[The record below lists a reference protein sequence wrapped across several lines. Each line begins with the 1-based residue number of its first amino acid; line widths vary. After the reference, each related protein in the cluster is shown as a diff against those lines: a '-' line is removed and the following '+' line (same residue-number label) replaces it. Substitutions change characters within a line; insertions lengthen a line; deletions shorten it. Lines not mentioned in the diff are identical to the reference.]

1 MLLRESWYFG
11 DCILTFYIILDS
23 LNFIS
28 GQSLVPSYNPA
39 PFHYYDQYGNDYS
52 TDIYKVPKEDV
63 VYWRITWTSA
73 TSFSFIAKFNLNSF
87 IWPHQVLVPTRGLG
101 SCSTWSLVAAQQLWL
116 GLTCSAALG
125 ILVFQPR
132 VELLSPALQGRFL
145 TTGPPGKPPLL
156 YFNEQTISCFIRAN
170 QYQISVFLSHVR
182 CYRLNHHHHHPL
194 YFGLSS
200 KLSW

>member
-63 VYWRITWTSA
+63 VY
-73 TSFSFIAKFNLNSF
+73 
-87 IWPHQVLVPTRGLG
+87 
-101 SCSTWSLVAAQQLWL
+101 
-116 GLTCSAALG
+116 
-125 ILVFQPR
+125 
-132 VELLSPALQGRFL
+132 
-145 TTGPPGKPPLL
+145 
-156 YFNEQTISCFIRAN
+156 
-170 QYQISVFLSHVR
+170 
-182 CYRLNHHHHHPL
+182 
-194 YFGLSS
+194 
-200 KLSW
+200 